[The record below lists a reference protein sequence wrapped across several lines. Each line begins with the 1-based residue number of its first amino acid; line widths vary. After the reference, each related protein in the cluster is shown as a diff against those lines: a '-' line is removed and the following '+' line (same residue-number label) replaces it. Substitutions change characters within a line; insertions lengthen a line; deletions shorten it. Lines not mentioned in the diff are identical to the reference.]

1 VHESGAKSTEY
12 VTPEDVDH
20 LCKRTAPYAKAW
32 APVADRLWRE
42 EHPTGKKVYE
52 DNISMMP
59 VDQKAKLLAE
69 KDAELD
75 SAIAAG
81 TEFTK

>member
-1 VHESGAKSTEY
+1 
-12 VTPEDVDH
+12 
-20 LCKRTAPYAKAW
+20 
-32 APVADRLWRE
+32 
-42 EHPTGKKVYE
+42 
-52 DNISMMP
+52 MMP
-59 VDQKAKLLAE
+59 VDQKAKRLAE